1 MITGL
6 SASVLRAVTMF
17 SFVLIAKAINRNSNI
32 YNTLALSAFVLLC
45 FDPMLVTDVG
55 FQLSYMAVLGIV
67 YLHPKIYQTIDFNNF
82 MVDKAWEYTSISMA
96 AQLATFPLGLL
107 YFHQFPVYFLISNYL
122 VIPLSFLAL
131 YAGLAL
137 LAFGWI
143 PMAGDFIGYLLDKMI
158 WLMNTVVYSIEK
170 LPLALI
176 DGIYISHVQM
186 LLIYLFIIFILIFF
200 YLKRL
205 KYLSAA
211 FLAVFLFSSFNLID
225 IAKQKQNR
233 SITVYNIRGHTA
245 IALMDGRDA
254 TLLMDSVLFNSPS
267 KFSYHIQGHLT
278 MNRIEVIDKH
288 SMNNPDSDITYA
300 KYPGGLIILWQGKRI
315 LIADKKTPHDLK
327 IPVDIAILSNDAFKN
342 IMEAQDYIDSEK
354 IFFDSSNRKQ
364 KAVFT
369 CLEI

>member
-1 MITGL
+1 
-6 SASVLRAVTMF
+6 
-17 SFVLIAKAINRNSNI
+17 
-32 YNTLALSAFVLLC
+32 
-45 FDPMLVTDVG
+45 
-55 FQLSYMAVLGIV
+55 
-67 YLHPKIYQTIDFNNF
+67 
-82 MVDKAWEYTSISMA
+82 VDKAWEYTSISMA

-158 WLMNTVVYSIEK
+158 WLMNTVVYSIER

-176 DGIYISHVQM
+176 DGIYISQGQM
-186 LLIYLFIIFILIFF
+186 LLIYVFIIFILAFF

-225 IAKQKQNR
+225 IAKQKKNR

-245 IALMDGRDA
+245 IALMNGRQA
-254 TLLMDSVLFNSPS
+254 TLLMDSALFNAPS
-267 KFSYHIQGHLT
+267 KITYHIQGHLT

-288 SMNNPDSDITYA
+288 SMNNPDSDITYV
-300 KYPGGLIILWQGKRI
+300 KYPGGIIILWQGKRI
-315 LIADKKTPHDLK
+315 LIADKKNSHDLK

-342 IMEAQDYIDSEK
+342 IMEARDYIDSEK